1 MDILDKFLDD
11 LEKTFAHIRER
22 ECGDSVCGLCE
33 YDGAY
38 IGESGD
44 WCNECPGFNKDD
56 CFKLS
61 DEIRKKW
68 KAQLSQEDTISRQAA
83 IDALMEILDRPNH
96 AEFLYT
102 DEIYKALSTLPSA
115 QPQDIARDIAT
126 IIENEKDMRVIAKNA
141 QPQSEKYE
149 NDTISRAEAID
160 AVRKNTFRLTFAEQK
175 GYAGH
180 VQWSAEAVY
189 SDAMEGALLELL
201 SAQSNIVRCK
211 DCKHWLDIDD
221 GRQKH
226 RMCADVYGDW
236 FCADAERRADD

>member
-1 MDILDKFLDD
+1 MRRMKKQAILELTNMPSAQPEQSSEIQDILDYLDTV
-11 LEKTFAHIRER
+11 LHPI
-22 ECGDSVCGLCE
+22 
-33 YDGAY
+33 
-38 IGESGD
+38 
-44 WCNECPGFNKDD
+44 
-56 CFKLS
+56 
-61 DEIRKKW
+61 
-68 KAQLSQEDTISRQAA
+68 ISPEHWNVYSELHDMISA
-83 IDALMEILDRPNH
+83 
-96 AEFLYT
+96 
-102 DEIYKALSTLPSA
+102 LPST